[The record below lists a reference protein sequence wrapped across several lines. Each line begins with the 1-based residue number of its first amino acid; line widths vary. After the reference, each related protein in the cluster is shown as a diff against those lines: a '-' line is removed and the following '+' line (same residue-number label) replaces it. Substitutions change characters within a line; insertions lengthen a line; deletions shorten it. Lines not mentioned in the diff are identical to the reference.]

1 VDLTMERSNR
11 DVLRHEVLGSGR
23 SPARFLQWIGFFLPP
38 LVFFVHLETAY
49 NLVPWECTKQEEIW
63 MHVVG
68 ALAVLLSL
76 VGNGASWISRART
89 ADVGDGPPK
98 HVVEGPGALW
108 RTRFLADT
116 GLGLGSMITLVLIA
130 QWIAGFFITVC
141 Q

>member
-1 VDLTMERSNR
+1 MERTNR

-23 SPARFLQWIGFFLPP
+23 SPARLLQWIGFFLPP

-49 NLVPWECTKQEEIW
+49 NLVPWECTKQEEVW

-76 VGNGASWISRART
+76 AGNGAAWMSRART
-89 ADVGDGPPK
+89 PEAANDPPG
-98 HVVEGPGALW
+98 HPVEGPGALW
-108 RTRFLADT
+108 RTRFVADT
-116 GLGLGSMITLVLIA
+116 GLGLGAMITLVLIA